1 MGSSDPYCQSSV
13 RDGGVQGVEVRQ
25 DKEEGME
32 ADGDQG
38 DVCWGQLHQEAAQ
51 VREVHPADGP
61 PHEQGARHA
70 PGAEGHVL
78 SAHHWGEEEPLQ
90 SHVHQPGSYYKGDLH
105 NRYSPNTNLF
115 DMELHSIVAKLV
127 RTKVLFSNNICGLLT
142 LGWFLV
148 SNCNVCC
155 RELCSR

>member
-105 NRYSPNTNLF
+105 IDIVPTQTYLTWICTQLLRNLLALKF
-115 DMELHSIVAKLV
+115 CS
-127 RTKVLFSNNICGLLT
+127 LLT
-142 LGWFLV
+142 FV
-148 SNCNVCC
+148 VC
-155 RELCSR
+155 